1 MSKSL
6 TMARL
11 MNLMNAFREVE
22 SECCLSQDE
31 ELILGFIY
39 ERNHREVSTTVSDL
53 VVARS
58 FGTPPTVQR
67 KVNKLS
73 KNGMLIYSKS
83 KDDLRK
89 QNLGLSDEAVLYLEK
104 LAGHLETYLKIN

>member
-1 MSKSL
+1 MSNSL
-6 TMARL
+6 RMARL
-11 MNLMNAFREVE
+11 MNVMKAFREAE

-39 ERNHREVSTTVSDL
+39 ERHHREITTTVSDI

-67 KVNKLS
+67 KVNQLS

-83 KDDLRK
+83 KNDSRK
-89 QNLGLSDEAVLYLEK
+89 QNLALSDAAILYLER
-104 LAGHLETYLKIN
+104 LANRLETIFE

>member
-6 TMARL
+6 KMARL
-11 MNLMNAFREVE
+11 MNLMNAFREVG
-22 SECCLSQDE
+22 SEFCLSQDE

-39 ERNHREVSTTVSDL
+39 ERSHREISTTVSDL

-73 KNGMLIYSKS
+73 KSGLIIYSKCKEDS
-83 KDDLRK
+83 RK
-89 QNLGLSDEAVLYLEK
+89 QNLGLSDDAVLYFER
-104 LAGHLETYLKIN
+104 LAVHLETCLKIN